1 MEALK
6 HTPAGEAE
14 RRTQRLDARVT
25 SEEKQLFARAAE
37 LAGTTLSGFVVTQLR
52 TAARQVIREHETMGL
67 TDRDRAVL
75 VDALLEENPQPN
87 AALQRAARAHDAYT
101 GRS

>member
-6 HTPAGEAE
+6 QTPETE

-25 SEEKQLFARAAE
+25 SEDKELISRAAT
-37 LAGTTLSGFVVTQLR
+37 LAGTTVSGFVVTQLR
-52 TAARQVIREHETMGL
+52 TAARHVIREHETMDL
-67 TDRDRAVL
+67 TERDRAVL

-87 AALQRAARAHDAYT
+87 AALQRAARAHDVYT